1 MSNRTTIF
9 EQNYHRL
16 LLGTF
21 HSLNFVCISFLILHA
36 SVQSLNESWMVAME
50 LSIFSIEII
59 EAIAHKKVV
68 LKMLEELEENTH
80 TEARA

>member
-1 MSNRTTIF
+1 
-9 EQNYHRL
+9 
-16 LLGTF
+16 
-21 HSLNFVCISFLILHA
+21 
-36 SVQSLNESWMVAME
+36 MVAME